1 MEKLA
6 FQLWKK
12 DDDSLE
18 TFKEALLKNLSKDIG
33 GLVLELQIN
42 VADADV
48 EPANDLVQS
57 NYPPSPN
64 AVIFMKVKSYFLADT
79 LESHLQKVTKKIHGF
94 VVSESVILDDT
105 EKSPLGSRS
114 EGFSQVVFLE
124 KPETMS
130 AFDWFDHWT
139 NYHTKIAIQTQSNFI
154 YVQNTIVRSLQNA
167 SPSFIAIIEEC
178 FPSEAMTDPEV
189 FYNAKNNPQQFAK
202 HVQIM
207 MDSCEKFIDFK
218 KIEVIPTSRYRII

>member
-6 FQLWKK
+6 YQLWKK

-18 TFKEALLKNLSKDIG
+18 TFKEALLNNLSKDIAE
-33 GLVLELQIN
+33 LVSALQIN
-42 VADADV
+42 IADADV
-48 EPANDLVQS
+48 KPANVLAQS
-57 NYPPSPN
+57 NYPPAPN
-64 AVIFMKVKSYFLADT
+64 AVIFIKVKSYFLADT
-79 LESHLQKVTKKIHGF
+79 LESFLEKITNKVHGF
-94 VVSESVILDDT
+94 VVSESIILDNS

-139 NYHTKIAIQTQSNFI
+139 NFHTKIAIQTQSNFI
-154 YVQNTIVRSLQNA
+154 YVQNTVVRPLQKA

-189 FYNAKNNPQQFAK
+189 FYNAKNKPEQFAK
-202 HVQIM
+202 HAQIM
-207 MDSCEKFIDFK
+207 MESCEKFIDFK

>member
-6 FQLWKK
+6 YQLWKK

-18 TFKEALLKNLSKDIG
+18 TFKEVLLKNLSRDIG
-33 GLVLELQIN
+33 ELVSELQIN
-42 VADADV
+42 IADSDV
-48 EPANDLVQS
+48 IPANNLAQS
-57 NYPPSPN
+57 NYPPAPN
-64 AVIFMKVKSYFLADT
+64 AVIFIKVKSYFLADT
-79 LESHLQKVTKKIHGF
+79 LESHLEKITNKIYGF
-94 VVSESVILDDT
+94 VVSESIILDSS
-105 EKSPLGSRS
+105 EKSPLGLRS

-124 KPETMS
+124 KPKTMS
-130 AFDWFDHWT
+130 TFDWFDHWT
-139 NYHTKIAIQTQSNFI
+139 NFHTKIAIQTQSNFI
-154 YVQNTIVRSLQNA
+154 YVQNTVVRSLQKE

-189 FYNAKNNPQQFAK
+189 FYNAQNNPEQFAK

>member
-6 FQLWKK
+6 YQLWKK

-18 TFKEALLKNLSKDIG
+18 TFKEALLKNLSRDIG
-33 GLVLELQIN
+33 ELVSELQIN
-42 VADADV
+42 IADSDV
-48 EPANDLVQS
+48 IPANNLAQS
-57 NYPPSPN
+57 NYPPAPN
-64 AVIFMKVKSYFLADT
+64 AVIFIKVKSYFLADT
-79 LESHLQKVTKKIHGF
+79 LESHLEKITNKIYGY
-94 VVSESVILDDT
+94 VVSESIILDSS
-105 EKSPLGSRS
+105 EKSPLGLRS

-124 KPETMS
+124 KPRTMS
-130 AFDWFDHWT
+130 TFDWFDHWT
-139 NYHTKIAIQTQSNFI
+139 NFHTKIAIQTQSNFI
-154 YVQNTIVRSLQNA
+154 YVQNTVVRSLQKE

-189 FYNAKNNPQQFAK
+189 FYNAQNNPEQFAK

>member
-6 FQLWKK
+6 YQLWKK
-12 DDDSLE
+12 DDDSIE
-18 TFKEALLKNLSKDIG
+18 NFKEALLKNLSKDIG
-33 GLVLELQIN
+33 ELVQELQIN
-42 VADADV
+42 IADADV

-64 AVIFMKVKSYFLADT
+64 AVIFIKVKSYFSADT
-79 LESHLQKVTKKIHGF
+79 LESYLEKITNKIYGF
-94 VVSESVILDDT
+94 VVSESIILNKP

-124 KPETMS
+124 KPATMS

-139 NYHTKIAIQTQSNFI
+139 NYHTEIAIKTQSNFI
-154 YVQNTIVRSLQNA
+154 YVQNTVVRPLQKE

-189 FYNAKNNPQQFAK
+189 FYNAKNNPEQFAK
-202 HVQIM
+202 HAQIM

>member
-6 FQLWKK
+6 YQLWKK
-12 DDDSLE
+12 DDDSIE
-18 TFKEALLKNLSKDIG
+18 NFKEALLKNLSKDIG
-33 GLVLELQIN
+33 ELVQELQIN
-42 VADADV
+42 IADADV

-64 AVIFMKVKSYFLADT
+64 AVIFIKVKSYFSADT
-79 LESHLQKVTKKIHGF
+79 LESYLEKITNKIHGF
-94 VVSESVILDDT
+94 VVSESIILNKP

-124 KPETMS
+124 KPATMS

-139 NYHTKIAIQTQSNFI
+139 NYHTEIAIKTQSNFI
-154 YVQNTIVRSLQNA
+154 YVQNTVVRPLQKE

-189 FYNAKNNPQQFAK
+189 FYNAKNNPEQFAK
-202 HVQIM
+202 HAQIM

>member
-6 FQLWKK
+6 YQLWKK

-18 TFKEALLKNLSKDIG
+18 TFKEALLKNLSKDIVE
-33 GLVLELQIN
+33 LVEELQIN
-42 VADADV
+42 IADADV
-48 EPANDLVQS
+48 ELANDLVQS

-64 AVIFMKVKSYFLADT
+64 AIIFIKVKSYFLADT
-79 LESHLQKVTKKIHGF
+79 LESHLQKVTKKIRGF
-94 VVSESVILDDT
+94 IVSESVILDNKD
-105 EKSPLGSRS
+105 KSPVGSRS
-114 EGFSQVVFLE
+114 EGFSQIVFLE

-154 YVQNTIVRSLQNA
+154 YVQNTVVRSLQKE

-189 FYNAKNNPQQFAK
+189 FYNAKNKPEQFAK
-202 HVQIM
+202 HAQIM
-207 MDSCEKFIDFK
+207 MESCEKFIDFK

>member
-6 FQLWKK
+6 YQLWKK

-18 TFKEALLKNLSKDIG
+18 TFKEALLKNLSRDIG
-33 GLVLELQIN
+33 ELVSELQIN
-42 VADADV
+42 IADSDV
-48 EPANDLVQS
+48 IPAKNLAPS
-57 NYPPSPN
+57 NYPPAPN
-64 AVIFMKVKSYFLADT
+64 AVIFIKVKSYFLADT
-79 LESHLQKVTKKIHGF
+79 LENHLEKITNKIHGF
-94 VVSESVILDDT
+94 VVSESIILDNT
-105 EKSPLGSRS
+105 EKSPLGLRS

-124 KPETMS
+124 KPKTMS
-130 AFDWFDHWT
+130 TFDWFDHWT
-139 NYHTKIAIQTQSNFI
+139 NFHTKIAIQTQSNFI
-154 YVQNTIVRSLQNA
+154 YVQNTVVRSLQKE

-189 FYNAKNNPQQFAK
+189 FYNAQNNPEQFAK

-207 MDSCEKFIDFK
+207 MFSRDIFIDFK

>member
-6 FQLWKK
+6 YQLWKK

-18 TFKEALLKNLSKDIG
+18 TFKEALLNNLSKDIAQ
-33 GLVLELQIN
+33 LVSALQIN
-42 VADADV
+42 IADADV
-48 EPANDLVQS
+48 EPANNLAQS
-57 NYPPSPN
+57 NYPPAPN
-64 AVIFMKVKSYFLADT
+64 AVLFIKVKSYFLADT
-79 LESHLQKVTKKIHGF
+79 LESYLEKITDKVRGF
-94 VVSESVILDDT
+94 VISESIILDNS

-130 AFDWFDHWT
+130 AFDWFDHWI
-139 NYHTKIAIQTQSNFI
+139 NFHTKIAIQTQSNFI
-154 YVQNTIVRSLQNA
+154 YVQNTVVRPLQKA

-178 FPSEAMTDPEV
+178 FPSEAMTDQEV
-189 FYNAKNNPQQFAK
+189 FYNAKNNPEQFAK
-202 HVQIM
+202 HAQIM
-207 MDSCEKFIDFK
+207 MESCEKFIDFK

>member
-6 FQLWKK
+6 YQLWKK

-18 TFKEALLKNLSKDIG
+18 TFKEALLKNLSRDIG
-33 GLVLELQIN
+33 ELVSELQIN
-42 VADADV
+42 IADSDV
-48 EPANDLVQS
+48 IPANNLAQS
-57 NYPPSPN
+57 NYPPAPN

-79 LESHLQKVTKKIHGF
+79 LESHLEKITNKIHGF
-94 VVSESVILDDT
+94 VVSESIILDNT
-105 EKSPLGSRS
+105 EKSPLGLRS

-124 KPETMS
+124 KPKTMS
-130 AFDWFDHWT
+130 TFDWFDHWT
-139 NYHTKIAIQTQSNFI
+139 NFHTKIAIQTQSNFI
-154 YVQNTIVRSLQNA
+154 YVQNTVVRSLQKE

-189 FYNAKNNPQQFAK
+189 FYNAQNNPEQFAK

>member
-6 FQLWKK
+6 YQLWKK

-18 TFKEALLKNLSKDIG
+18 TFKDTLLNNLKRDIAE
-33 GLVLELQIN
+33 LVSALQIN
-42 VADADV
+42 IADADV
-48 EPANDLVQS
+48 EPANNLAQS
-57 NYPPSPN
+57 NYPPAPN
-64 AVIFMKVKSYFLADT
+64 AVIFVKVKSYFLADT
-79 LESHLQKVTKKIHGF
+79 LESFLEKITSKVHGF
-94 VVSESVILDDT
+94 VVSESIILDNS

-114 EGFSQVVFLE
+114 EGFSQVVLLE

-130 AFDWFDHWT
+130 AFDWFDYWT
-139 NYHTKIAIQTQSNFI
+139 NFHTKIAIQTQSNFI
-154 YVQNTIVRSLQNA
+154 YIQNTVVRPLQKA

-178 FPSEAMTDPEV
+178 FPLEAMTDPEV
-189 FYNAKNNPQQFAK
+189 FYNAKNNPEQFAK

-207 MDSCEKFIDFK
+207 MESCEKFIDFK

>member
-6 FQLWKK
+6 YQLWKK

-18 TFKEALLKNLSKDIG
+18 NFKEALLKNLSKDIG
-33 GLVLELQIN
+33 ELVQELQIN
-42 VADADV
+42 IADADV

-64 AVIFMKVKSYFLADT
+64 AVIFIKVKSYFSADT
-79 LESHLQKVTKKIHGF
+79 LESYLEKITNKIHGF
-94 VVSESVILDDT
+94 VVSESIILNKP

-124 KPETMS
+124 KPATMS

-139 NYHTKIAIQTQSNFI
+139 NYHTEIAIKTQSNFI
-154 YVQNTIVRSLQNA
+154 YVQNTVVRPLQKS

-178 FPSEAMTDPEV
+178 FPSEAMTDQEV
-189 FYNAKNNPQQFAK
+189 FYDAKNNPEQLAK
-202 HVQIM
+202 HAQIM

>member
-6 FQLWKK
+6 YQLWKK

-18 TFKEALLKNLSKDIG
+18 TFKEALLKNLSRDIG
-33 GLVLELQIN
+33 ELVSELQIN
-42 VADADV
+42 IADSDV
-48 EPANDLVQS
+48 IPANHLAQS
-57 NYPPSPN
+57 NYPPAPN
-64 AVIFMKVKSYFLADT
+64 AVIFIKVKSYFLTDT
-79 LESHLQKVTKKIHGF
+79 LESHLEKITNKIYGF
-94 VVSESVILDDT
+94 VVSESIILDSS
-105 EKSPLGSRS
+105 EKSPLGLRS

-124 KPETMS
+124 KPKTMS
-130 AFDWFDHWT
+130 TFDWFDHWT
-139 NYHTKIAIQTQSNFI
+139 NFHTKIAIQTQSNFI
-154 YVQNTIVRSLQNA
+154 YVQNTVVRSLQKE

-189 FYNAKNNPQQFAK
+189 FYNAQNNPEQFAK

>member
-6 FQLWKK
+6 YQLWKK
-12 DDDSLE
+12 DGDSLE
-18 TFKEALLKNLSKDIG
+18 TFKEALLKNLSKDIVD
-33 GLVLELQIN
+33 LVSELQIN
-42 VADADV
+42 IADSDV
-48 EPANDLVQS
+48 IPANNLAQS
-57 NYPPSPN
+57 NYPPAPN

-79 LESHLQKVTKKIHGF
+79 LESHLEKITNKIHGF
-94 VVSESVILDDT
+94 VVSESIILDNT
-105 EKSPLGSRS
+105 EKSPLGLRS

-139 NYHTKIAIQTQSNFI
+139 KFHTKIAIQTQSNFI
-154 YVQNTIVRSLQNA
+154 YVQNTVVRPLQKE

-178 FPSEAMTDPEV
+178 FPLEAMTDPEV
-189 FYNAKNNPQQFAK
+189 FYNAKNNPEQFAK
-202 HVQIM
+202 HAQIM

>member
-6 FQLWKK
+6 YQLWKK

-18 TFKEALLKNLSKDIG
+18 TFKEALLNNLSKDIAE
-33 GLVLELQIN
+33 LVSALQIN
-42 VADADV
+42 IADADV
-48 EPANDLVQS
+48 EPANVLAQS
-57 NYPPSPN
+57 NYPPAPN
-64 AVIFMKVKSYFLADT
+64 AVIFIKVKSYFLADT
-79 LESHLQKVTKKIHGF
+79 LESFLEKITNKVHGF
-94 VVSESVILDDT
+94 VVSESIILDNS

-139 NYHTKIAIQTQSNFI
+139 NFHTKIAIQTQSNFI
-154 YVQNTIVRSLQNA
+154 YVQNTVVRPLQKA

-189 FYNAKNNPQQFAK
+189 FYNAKNKPEQFAK
-202 HVQIM
+202 HAQIM
-207 MDSCEKFIDFK
+207 MESCEKFIDFK

>member
-6 FQLWKK
+6 YQLWKK

-18 TFKEALLKNLSKDIG
+18 NFKEALLKNLSKDIG
-33 GLVLELQIN
+33 ELVQELQIN
-42 VADADV
+42 IADADV

-64 AVIFMKVKSYFLADT
+64 AVIFIKVKSYFSADT
-79 LESHLQKVTKKIHGF
+79 LESYLEKITNKIHGF
-94 VVSESVILDDT
+94 VVSESIILNKPK
-105 EKSPLGSRS
+105 KSPLGSRS

-124 KPETMS
+124 KPATMS

-139 NYHTKIAIQTQSNFI
+139 NYHTEIAIKTQSNFI
-154 YVQNTIVRSLQNA
+154 YVQNTVVRPLQKA

-189 FYNAKNNPQQFAK
+189 FYNAKNNPEQFAK
-202 HVQIM
+202 HAQIM

>member
-6 FQLWKK
+6 YQLWKK

-18 TFKEALLKNLSKDIG
+18 NFKEALLKNLSKDIG
-33 GLVLELQIN
+33 ELVQELQIN
-42 VADADV
+42 IADADV

-64 AVIFMKVKSYFLADT
+64 AVIFIKVKSYFSADT
-79 LESHLQKVTKKIHGF
+79 LESYLEKITNKIHGF
-94 VVSESVILDDT
+94 VVSESIILNKP

-124 KPETMS
+124 KPATMS

-139 NYHTKIAIQTQSNFI
+139 NYHTEIEIG
-154 YVQNTIVRSLQNA
+154 RA
-167 SPSFIAIIEEC
+167 SCRER
-178 FPSEAMTDPEV
+178 V
-189 FYNAKNNPQQFAK
+189 
-202 HVQIM
+202 
-207 MDSCEKFIDFK
+207 
-218 KIEVIPTSRYRII
+218 

>member
-6 FQLWKK
+6 YQLWKK

-18 TFKEALLKNLSKDIG
+18 TFKEALLKNLSRDIG
-33 GLVLELQIN
+33 ELVSELQIN
-42 VADADV
+42 IADSDV
-48 EPANDLVQS
+48 IPANHLVQS
-57 NYPPSPN
+57 NYPPAPN
-64 AVIFMKVKSYFLADT
+64 AVLFIKVKSYFLANT
-79 LESHLQKVTKKIHGF
+79 LESHLEKITNKIYGF
-94 VVSESVILDDT
+94 VVSESIILDSS

-124 KPETMS
+124 KPRTMS
-130 AFDWFDHWT
+130 TFDWFDHWT
-139 NYHTKIAIQTQSNFI
+139 NFHTKIAIQTQSNFI
-154 YVQNTIVRSLQNA
+154 YVQNTVVRSLQKE

-189 FYNAKNNPQQFAK
+189 FYNAQNNPEQFAK

>member
-6 FQLWKK
+6 YQLWKK

-18 TFKEALLKNLSKDIG
+18 TFKEALLKNLSRDIG
-33 GLVLELQIN
+33 ELVSELQIN
-42 VADADV
+42 IADSDV
-48 EPANDLVQS
+48 IPANNLAQS
-57 NYPPSPN
+57 NYPPAPN
-64 AVIFMKVKSYFLADT
+64 AVIFIKVKSYFLADT
-79 LESHLQKVTKKIHGF
+79 LESHLEKITNKIYGF
-94 VVSESVILDDT
+94 VVSESIILDSS
-105 EKSPLGSRS
+105 EKSPLGLRS

-124 KPETMS
+124 KPKTMS
-130 AFDWFDHWT
+130 TFDWFDHWT
-139 NYHTKIAIQTQSNFI
+139 NFHTKIAIQTQSNFI
-154 YVQNTIVRSLQNA
+154 YVQNTVVRSLKKE

-189 FYNAKNNPQQFAK
+189 FYNAQNNPEQFAK